1 MSGLRIKAFIAMC
14 LMVASAAAGHLWLP
28 TQHMADSRPKFEL
41 ESVFPKQFAD
51 WTVDERMPVQLVSP
65 VTQAL
70 LSKIYNQTLSRTY
83 VNSKQQRI
91 MLSIAYGGDQS
102 EGTRAHRPEVCYP
115 AQGFEILSSEF
126 GSVKTPD
133 HAVRVRRLVAKLGPR
148 VEPITYWVVVGDHIA
163 LSGTEQK
170 LQQMRYSLQG
180 VVPDGML
187 IRVSSIDREERDAY
201 QLQDGFI
208 EEITSALTPEYRRR
222 VTGSAGT

>member
-1 MSGLRIKAFIAMC
+1 
-14 LMVASAAAGHLWLP
+14 
-28 TQHMADSRPKFEL
+28 MADSRPKFEL
-41 ESVFPKQFAD
+41 EAVFPKQFAD

-148 VEPITYWVVVGDHIA
+148 IEPITYWVVVGDHIA

-170 LQQMRYSLQG
+170 LQQMRYSIGG
-180 VVPDGML
+180 VIPDGML
-187 IRVSSIDREERDAY
+187 VRVSNIDPDKAEAFA
-201 QLQDGFI
+201 LQDAFVLDL
-208 EEITSALTPEYRRR
+208 TTALRQDARTR
-222 VTGSAGT
+222 VVGISGV

>member
-1 MSGLRIKAFIAMC
+1 MSVRIKAFVAMC

-41 ESVFPKQFAD
+41 DTVFPKQFAD

-148 VEPITYWVVVGDHIA
+148 IEPITYWVVVGDHIA

-170 LQQMRYSLQG
+170 LQQMRYSIGG
-180 VVPDGML
+180 VIPDGML
-187 IRVSSIDREERDAY
+187 VRVSNIDPDKAEAFA
-201 QLQDGFI
+201 LQDAFVLDL
-208 EEITSALTPEYRRR
+208 TTALRQDARTR
-222 VTGSAGT
+222 VVGISGA